1 MNVTIE
7 PYGYAPFTVV
17 YTWRYTRYSIRTS
30 YRTKDPSRVNI
41 RDWCLTTSHSPGKLT
56 PPSAI
61 CFIIGASASVITTAA
76 NAAAN

>member
-1 MNVTIE
+1 MIE
-7 PYGYAPFTVV
+7 VPYAPFTVEIP
-17 YTWRYTRYSIRTS
+17 RYSMRMS
-30 YRTKDPSRVNI
+30 YRTRDPSRVNI

-76 NAAAN
+76 N